1 MTASRELNPGDM
13 LGHLYR
19 VVRHIGRGAQGQ
31 VYEVEHVR
39 LGTRFAAK
47 VLQPHLSQ
55 DPQSIKRFER
65 EASMASQLA
74 HPGIARVVN
83 FDQTDSGRYFAIMEL
98 LQGEDLSERIRRGPM
113 PVGEACTLAEHVAN
127 ALAVAHEA
135 GVVHRDLKPSNLF
148 LARSGDKTQVKLT
161 DFGISKMFVESD
173 DSTRL
178 TETGAVVGTPL
189 YMAPEQAAGEAID
202 HRVDVYALG
211 VVLFE
216 MLAARAPFR
225 SKKAHQLLVEK
236 AFMPSPN
243 PAELLPGLPTALA
256 QVISKAIAKSPKD
269 RFQSMA
275 EMVSALH
282 LAATAGEVDSLAVL
296 SPKEALPLS
305 EADYSRA
312 TLTGSKTSASL
323 FILGG
328 AVAGLLLTAGGF
340 VLLRG
345 SKPPASG
352 PPVVQPAAT
361 VVVTPIEPA
370 PVPNEVAVPKTVRLT
385 SDPSGATVLDPSGA
399 SLGKTPLSVVLT
411 GKGKWSLKLG
421 RRKAT
426 VYLDPALHAGQTMP
440 VSLPEVVPVAT
451 PPPKKKRR
459 RRKNPKPP
467 KPEPPKRKPLP
478 IDIEGV
484 LEADQ

>member
-1 MTASRELNPGDM
+1 M

-31 VYEVEHVR
+31 VYEVEHLR
-39 LGTRFAAK
+39 LGTHFAAK

-55 DPQSIKRFER
+55 NPQAVKRFER

-83 FDQTDSGRYFAIMEL
+83 FDQTESGRYFAIMEL
-98 LQGEDLSERIRRGPM
+98 LEGEDLSQRILRGPM

-127 ALAVAHEA
+127 ALTVAHDA

-148 LARSGDKTQVKLT
+148 LARSGDTTQIKLT
-161 DFGISKMFVESD
+161 DFGISKMLNASD

-243 PAELLPGLPTALA
+243 PAELLPGLPTPLA
-256 QVISKAIAKSPKD
+256 KVISKAIAKSPKD
-269 RFQSMA
+269 RFQTMA
-275 EMVSALH
+275 EMVAALH
-282 LAATAGEVDSLAVL
+282 VAATGGDVDTDAVL
-296 SPKEALPLS
+296 GPKAVLPLS

-312 TLTGSKTSASL
+312 TVSGSKASASL

-328 AVAGLLLTAGGF
+328 AAVGLLLTAGVFMLIG
-340 VLLRG
+340 G
-345 SKPPASG
+345 PKASSG
-352 PPVVQPAAT
+352 PPA
-361 VVVTPIEPA
+361 VT
-370 PVPNEVAVPKTVRLT
+370 
-385 SDPSGATVLDPSGA
+385 
-399 SLGKTPLSVVLT
+399 
-411 GKGKWSLKLG
+411 
-421 RRKAT
+421 
-426 VYLDPALHAGQTMP
+426 Q
-440 VSLPEVVPVAT
+440 
-451 PPPKKKRR
+451 RR
-459 RRKNPKPP
+459 RSPQLLQRRP
-467 KPEPPKRKPLP
+467 RSLR
-478 IDIEGV
+478 
-484 LEADQ
+484 QSRSRCS